1 MPGKDRIM
9 TRQINSIV
17 GHFVAECNL
26 DQKVTIIRD
35 PRNGFKPVAFVPS
48 VEKADV
54 LQAIRR
60 VGQKA
65 KLEQSFELL
74 GMQAIHNVEDIN
86 FDKAQDFI
94 KRNANVSGSGTART
108 KVKVPLGPGG
118 TVREPAMEAPPPPK
132 QSAKEKKAAPEPE
145 KSTKKIKRAKA
156 PGKKVGAEHGW

>member
-118 TVREPAMEAPPPPK
+118 TVREPAIGGSGRPSSQGEA
-132 QSAKEKKAAPEPE
+132 AAPEPE
-145 KSTKKIKRAKA
+145 KSTKKIKR
-156 PGKKVGAEHGW
+156 GQGSRQEGRR